1 MNKPIRNKI
10 TNDKDLFWGMMTV
23 VAAIVLSVSN
33 QLFFDDLSGSTGQT
47 IVTISLSAL
56 LFIQIYFSYRY
67 WKRRIKND

>member
-1 MNKPIRNKI
+1 MYKKIRNKI

-23 VAAIVLSVSN
+23 FAAIVLSVSN

-47 IVTISLSAL
+47 IVTILLSAL
-56 LFIQIYFSYRY
+56 LFIEIYFSYRY